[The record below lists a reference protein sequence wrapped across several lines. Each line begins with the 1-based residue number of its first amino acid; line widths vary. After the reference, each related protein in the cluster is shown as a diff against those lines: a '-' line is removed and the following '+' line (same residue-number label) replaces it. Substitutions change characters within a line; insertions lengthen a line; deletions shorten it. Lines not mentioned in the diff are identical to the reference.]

1 MKTSKR
7 VLSFFMA
14 VVMALTACSAGFVAF
29 ARETNP
35 KDNNPFSDEFASA
48 EMSADALNGLL
59 DSLLPTILDA
69 IGEETL
75 ASIGIDAEKVK
86 NASFEDEDIK
96 SDRFFEFISELSVFL
111 FDKVGKTSMDKVLSD
126 ESLSSGNAEA
136 DAADYAYLDDSNAAI
151 DFWSLYNLCKTN
163 ANADGTDF
171 QKRCDD
177 YYNGYTKEDGTV
189 VTGLKD
195 LLFARSSVDT
205 TLAALNEAAN
215 KKVYDIAV
223 AIGVVQNN
231 GDAVVIADKT
241 VAEIQA
247 LIDAY
252 EAQNG
257 AIETATDEYDLNLAM
272 ECINNTLELINSEA
286 KCSSLADL
294 IFYQIVEEKAIIA
307 SLYNAAAIK
316 GGAETGFAANA
327 YDSWYT
333 VTSTANPTV
342 TSRQELAEIYRKNVL
357 FTNYMK
363 ELTAAN
369 KKLEDGDYSL
379 ENSDFYINYTEGLLL
394 MQGYSADEITAMIDA
409 QGLTQDDLDWLA
421 TKPSAEAYQPTAE
434 QKAMFPYAVNS
445 SRTGNI
451 LGSTLGFYNAI
462 VCNSTDHKF
471 SLAVNKAFGKLPTGD
486 ATIRAFRT
494 EINRPTGKDPVS
506 LIPDIMADINVFAH
520 TDVAT
525 NVFGS
530 IYTIHIFD
538 SAVLSSHKDEMMS
551 KYAFEGDNYPFSQDD
566 YFNATASVIDG
577 YIELAKNLDN
587 LLASFGV
594 DMNLGLNGIIDSILP
609 GLIQTKDENGNP
621 LTYELIIS
629 SVDGIYSNLAK
640 DPMGTIANVIPLLTI
655 LIDELIVPLIFNG
668 DGDAFNQFLD
678 SFIFPEQSLI
688 RNLLKSDPDT
698 LNAIFGFFDEYGI
711 TTLSFDLNYILPAIT
726 DYIVNGSTD
735 RATKGFYDG
744 VATTDG
750 RPVPIMV
757 NVQYV
762 DKMIAESAYNCKFL
776 DAYQTDENG
785 NTVTDESGNPVPMF
799 DNGIKELLHTV
810 LSVLHKSVVEY
821 VDTHNTNETAD
832 TRIGKTF
839 DGAEATIYKGL
850 NNITV
855 GLPQLVD
862 LFVKNFLALYNTKD
876 SDWQFDARIA
886 HGTGVINSYNEFGEI
901 SSSVEYATANNAT
914 VAALKQEIFIKNPSN
929 VTAWIVNLLVNDW
942 INAII
947 DLLNDVFTTENDIT
961 NNIPI
966 ITGILNALG
975 GFGENSY
982 VSDALNGLFYLTRNS
997 EYSFTFSEQAIPL
1010 AQNGETYIGL
1020 SDDSAYYLIA
1030 NAGPIIDI
1038 IMDIVN
1044 ASKNQEP
1051 TEPTEPETPV
1061 TPENP
1066 DDTPAEDNS
1075 IDIMGTLGIT
1085 EKDINDVIS
1094 EVSKL
1099 NTKENAQKTQD
1110 ILDKIDKMISTILEN
1125 TYLNGYSVDKLDGI
1139 LSGAITYLINHVGK
1153 DTTDEILKVATDYLN
1168 IICNESI
1175 NQNWAPKRNGAANGP
1190 VDAKKV
1196 YSNKQLSILVTET
1209 YALVEEILDK
1219 VINIAGDDNDY
1230 IVNAIDGIF
1239 SPSSIGYRAG
1249 LDEKV
1254 LDNLTWCEVSATK
1267 YATDLGYTFS
1277 AGDKEG
1283 FYNNL
1288 FASLA
1293 PVTAIV
1299 GALLSADT
1307 TGYYDNVLNPIFASI
1322 CDAADIELYTPKD
1335 GSSAELVLATFKPIA
1350 DLLNK
1355 FLAAPTN
1362 TLVSLVNG
1370 ISGVLEDKTVTKII
1384 NGAITPIAKELGGLH
1399 SIIAVLSPSLAESI
1413 KIADMTLADLSSTI
1427 SSVLTIIPK
1436 NNVVVTL
1443 LNLLLETNIPNID
1456 FGKKLPNGEIA
1467 FVIVAFAIGIVLKSD
1482 TIMALIP
1489 KEYKAITDMIQKISV
1504 GNVLNIIDRVLSI
1517 TKNPT
1522 EVYWTFEDY
1531 LAKETNSFK
1540 YPSGITAS
1548 EAEDAVDSLD
1558 NLVKNVFP
1566 LLKSLDVVD
1575 YDSLADLVN
1584 GMLFKNEILTKMA
1597 SAIYGALGMAPSAL
1611 ADYLVDRSY
1620 GNTYS
1625 DAAAALRKCSSW
1637 NQVSNINWGFKD
1649 GSAKAEQGFI
1659 NGLAAV
1665 LRPANDLLAIFL
1677 AEGELNLAFGDVLSN
1692 LIASLEIGTSG
1703 YLTEDVTDEDG
1714 NPVKDKDGNTVKT
1727 EIGEYSVVLRDGM
1740 LNIYIRNGFKSG
1752 SEMAAKHPELVND
1765 LYNRI
1770 EIDLNEIIKL
1780 IENISL
1786 YGGNGYESAIIPL
1799 LEAFMCDGVKSY
1811 DQYIKDYNKAKDNLI
1826 IDILNPLFGFV
1837 DKALANP
1844 FDTITAVLP
1853 NLAYFIDNNGI
1864 AQFLNNLLSPITH
1877 NIIDALTENNVN
1889 VDDIFKVFDLDL
1901 GKVLCD
1907 LIENNLG
1914 AKVSFTLK
1922 LSDLNSC
1929 NIQDALIP
1937 LVNGLLKHFNI
1948 DITLPDF
1955 KWSTLASHGTQ
1966 TSFTSASGAQG
1977 IRIVA
1982 KQGETLVAVLRYI
1995 ADVLISNANGLKTL
2009 ICGIEDVAKNKTIV
2023 NILTTIFNQ
2032 IAGAHEDDIVKAV
2045 FYLLTQDP
2053 QNSFFDYRDFKYKD
2067 YDFSYPSTV
2076 DVDFLTTIGP
2086 MLDGLIGGLVEGGLT
2101 KMIGDMLYKDDII
2114 SSLVCGLYGAIEGV
2128 KINDNM
2134 NLAELLAQTD
2144 IDFTTANVAKLLTD
2158 KDYGQSYASVAKT
2171 IEKAGS
2177 WSKVNKDSLHWG
2189 VTDRDSFVH
2198 ALCAALRPIYGV
2210 LDVLLNDGSLG
2221 LFKLI
2226 YLPGS
2231 DGYTSAIVPLMEAF
2245 GLYNI
2250 KTQYQYRQDMS
2261 KEYDAILLDILNPL
2275 LDKVEDILNAPL
2287 EMLCDILPNLSLFF
2301 ANDGLLQL
2309 IDNLLLPITALLD
2322 SLKPI
2327 VDVNDL
2333 LKAVGLDIEKE
2344 IGKLGIAPKGFKF
2357 DIYNLSGTLKPLIGA
2372 DNIVS
2377 LINSVLGMID
2387 IGGSKLNIK
2396 LMPIDWY
2403 QLASHGELITDE
2415 ASQAAT
2421 FGSRMYVKAD
2431 QSEVLI
2437 AVLRYLV
2444 ETVNYENNFDTI
2456 SNLIGGLL
2464 GDVSDSVSDIIS
2476 QVLGMLTGETDEVI
2490 SSLCELLQT
2499 LA

>member
-7 VLSFFMA
+7 ILSFFMA

-35 KDNNPFSDEFASA
+35 KDNNPFSAENASA
-48 EMSADALNGLL
+48 EKSTDALNELL

-69 IGEETL
+69 IGDESL
-75 ASIGIDAEKVK
+75 AKIGIDKEKVI
-86 NASFEDEDIK
+86 NASFDDKSIK
-96 SDRFFEFISELSVFL
+96 SDRFYEFISELSVFL
-111 FDKVGKTSMDKVLSD
+111 YPLISGGNMSSVLNS
-126 ESLSSGNAEA
+126 EGLSSGNDET
-136 DAADYAYLDDSNAAI
+136 DAKNYAYLEDKDAAKEFWGLYKTCKDNA
-151 DFWSLYNLCKTN
+151 K
-163 ANADGTDF
+163 ADGTEF
-171 QKRCDD
+171 QKLCYN
-177 YYNGYTKEDGTV
+177 YYNGYTNEDGKEII
-189 VTGLKD
+189 GLKD
-195 LLFARSSVDT
+195 LLFARNSVST
-205 TLAALNEAAN
+205 EVNSLVGASEEMLYM
-215 KKVYDIAV
+215 V
-223 AIGVVQNN
+223 G
-231 GDAVVIADKT
+231 
-241 VAEIQA
+241 EIVGYFYEPDSESFYMPDLTPAQIND
-247 LIDAY
+247 LITAY
-252 EAQNG
+252 EAENG
-257 AIETATDEYDLNLAM
+257 KIPLEAEENPETGMPAYNLNLMIKMMDYAVKFM
-272 ECINNTLELINSEA
+272 DPSLSCTTIGEA
-286 KCSSLADL
+286 IYYL
-294 IFYQIVEEKAIIA
+294 FYEEAPFIT
-307 SLYNAAAIK
+307 SLYNRCLVAGGYDTGYDEFCYTTWFEKTSKEYSYADFLKDSGYADSDLPEAVIK
-316 GGAETGFAANA
+316 GLYRQELGGLFMMSVLPDGNMDLSQTELYVPYISGLVSALG
-327 YDSWYT
+327 YC
-333 VTSTANPTV
+333 TADEAKAGIESNFLTEEDIDYILSNPTV
-342 TSRQELAEIYRKNVL
+342 AAYENTMEQPAFSSQNSMYNLIAFDVNHHGFSHAVQTAFKSVSPSSTQFRDFFNALVAGDRNAVSKIPQVVTDYTKYACEDFAEQYISSTEPINIFRQMSVDENINSALTPYEFVSS
-357 FTNYMK
+357 NYPIDNSYYF
-363 ELTAAN
+363 ELTA
-369 KKLEDGDYSL
+369 
-379 ENSDFYINYTEGLLL
+379 
-394 MQGYSADEITAMIDA
+394 
-409 QGLTQDDLDWLA
+409 
-421 TKPSAEAYQPTAE
+421 
-434 QKAMFPYAVNS
+434 
-445 SRTGNI
+445 
-451 LGSTLGFYNAI
+451 ST
-462 VCNSTDHKF
+462 
-471 SLAVNKAFGKLPTGD
+471 
-486 ATIRAFRT
+486 
-494 EINRPTGKDPVS
+494 
-506 LIPDIMADINVFAH
+506 
-520 TDVAT
+520 
-525 NVFGS
+525 
-530 IYTIHIFD
+530 
-538 SAVLSSHKDEMMS
+538 
-551 KYAFEGDNYPFSQDD
+551 
-566 YFNATASVIDG
+566 IDG
-577 YIELAKNLDN
+577 YIDMAKDIDG
-587 LLASFGV
+587 LLKSLTGMDLEVADV
-594 DMNLGLNGIIDSILP
+594 LNGVISALT
-609 GLIQTKDENGNP
+609 QTKDKDGNGVT
-621 LTYELIIS
+621 LDTILA
-629 SVDGIYSNLAK
+629 SVDGIYTNIAH
-640 DPMGTIANVIPLLTI
+640 DPVGTIANAVPLLVI
-655 LIDELIVPLIFNG
+655 LVDELLIPLIFNG
-668 DGDAFNQFLD
+668 DGDSFNGFLMSMVD
-678 SFIFPEQSLI
+678 
-688 RNLLKSDPDT
+688 LLSGIVPSIGDT
-698 LNAIFGFFDEYGI
+698 INGLFEKYGI
-711 TTLSFDLNYILPAIT
+711 TSINFDLNYILPALTNYMNNGTVVKVYEGTEIPVIT
-726 DYIVNGSTD
+726 TIKAADEWIAANLKNCEFLNKPKTD
-735 RATKGFYDG
+735 EEG
-744 VATTDG
+744 
-750 RPVPIMV
+750 
-757 NVQYV
+757 NVV
-762 DKMIAESAYNCKFL
+762 
-776 DAYQTDENG
+776 TDENG
-785 NTVTDESGNPVPMF
+785 NTVPAIDP
-799 DNGIKELLHTV
+799 GIQDLLRTIINVLDQTV
-810 LSVLHKSVVEY
+810 NEY
-821 VDTHNTNETAD
+821 VEEHSNPANADAKIGTNLDGNELTLNKGFNNLGVALP
-832 TRIGKTF
+832 TF
-839 DGAEATIYKGL
+839 IDA
-850 NNITV
+850 
-855 GLPQLVD
+855 
-862 LFVKNFLALYNTKD
+862 FVKNLLSLYSFDT
-876 SDWQFDARIA
+876 DWSFKSRIA
-886 HGTGVINSYNEFGEI
+886 HSEKTITFNEVTTTYGTAE
-901 SSSVEYATANNAT
+901 
-914 VAALKQEIFIKNPSN
+914 N
-929 VTAWIVNLLVNDW
+929 VTLSDVKEHIFDTGSDRDPANVTSWIVNLIVSDW
-942 INAII
+942 LNAVI
-947 DLLNDVFTTENDIT
+947 DLLNDVFTTDNDIT

-966 ITGILNALG
+966 IAGLLNALG
-975 GFGENSY
+975 GFSETSIIT
-982 VSDALNGLFYLTRNS
+982 DALNGLFYLTRS
-997 EYSFTFSEQAIPL
+997 SQYSFTFSEQAIPCT
-1010 AQNGETYIGL
+1010 QNNETYVGL

-1030 NAGPIIDI
+1030 NIGPIIEI
-1038 IMDIVN
+1038 VMNIVN
-1044 ASKNQEP
+1044 ASKAQEP
-1051 TEPTEPETPV
+1051 TEPEEPI
-1061 TPENP
+1061 TPEVP
-1066 DDTPAEDNS
+1066 DETPAEDEPF
-1075 IDIMGTLGIT
+1075 DIMKTLGIT
-1085 EKDINDVIS
+1085 EQDINDVIN
-1094 EVSKL
+1094 EVAKL
-1099 NTKENAQKTQD
+1099 DTKENVKKTQD

-1139 LSGAITYLINHVGK
+1139 LSGALTYLINHFGK
-1153 DTTDEILKVATDYLN
+1153 DTTDEILKVVTDYLN

-1190 VDAKKV
+1190 VNAKKV

-1209 YALVEEILDK
+1209 YALLEEILDK

-1239 SPSSIGYRAG
+1239 SPSSIGFRAG
-1249 LDEKV
+1249 LDKNV

-1277 AGDKEG
+1277 AGDKDG

-1293 PVTAIV
+1293 PVTAIL
-1299 GALLSADT
+1299 GALLGAET
-1307 TGYYDNVLNPIFASI
+1307 TGYYDNVLSPIFASI

-1335 GSSAELVLATFKPIA
+1335 NSNAELALATFKPIA

-1362 TLVSLVNG
+1362 TLISLVNG

-1384 NGAITPIAKELGGLH
+1384 NGAVTPIAKELGGLH
-1399 SIIAVLSPSLAESI
+1399 AIIAVLSPSLADSI
-1413 KIADMTLADLSSTI
+1413 QINGMTLADLSSTI

-1443 LNLLLETNIPNID
+1443 INLLLGTDIPYID

-1467 FVIVAFAIGIVLKSD
+1467 FVIFAFALGIVLKSD
-1482 TIMALIP
+1482 TVMSLIP
-1489 KEYKAITDMIQKISV
+1489 EEYKAITDMLQKISV

-1540 YPSGITAS
+1540 YPSGISAS
-1548 EAEDAVDSLD
+1548 KAEDAVDSLD
-1558 NLVKNVFP
+1558 NIVKNIFP
-1566 LLKSLDVVD
+1566 LLKSLDVLD
-1575 YDSLADLVN
+1575 YDDLTSLVN

-1625 DAAAALRKCSSW
+1625 YAAAALRKCSSW

-1665 LRPANDLLAIFL
+1665 LRPANDLLAILL
-1677 AEGELNLAFGDVLSN
+1677 AEGELNLAFGDVISN
-1692 LIASLEIGTSG
+1692 LIATLKIAQNG
-1703 YLTEDVTDEDG
+1703 YLKEDVKDEDG
-1714 NPVKDKDGNTVKT
+1714 NTILDENGNPVQKEV
-1727 EIGEYSVVLRDGM
+1727 GEYSIVLRDGM

-1770 EIDLNEIIKL
+1770 EIDLNEIVKL

-1811 DQYIKDYNKAKDNLI
+1811 DEYIKDYNKAKDNLI

-1864 AQFLNNLLSPITH
+1864 AQLLNNLLSPITH
-1877 NIIDALTENNVN
+1877 NILDALTENNIN
-1889 VDDIFKVFDLDL
+1889 IDDLLKTFNLDL

-1907 LIENNLG
+1907 LIERELG

-1966 TSFTSASGAQG
+1966 TSFNSAAGGQG
-1977 IRIVA
+1977 IRIIA

-1995 ADVLISNANGLKTL
+1995 ADVLISNANEIKTL
-2009 ICGIEDVAKNKTIV
+2009 ICTIPDVAKNKTIV
-2023 NILTTIFNQ
+2023 NILTTVFNQ

-2053 QNSFFDYRDFKYKD
+2053 QNSFFDYRDFKFKD

-2114 SSLVCGLYGAIEGV
+2114 SSLVCGLYGAVEGV

-2134 NLAELLAQTD
+2134 NLAQLLAQTD

-2158 KDYGQSYASVAKT
+2158 KDYGQSYASVAKV

-2344 IGKLGIAPKGFKF
+2344 IKKLGIAPKGFKF
-2357 DIYNLSGTLKPLIGA
+2357 DIYNLSATLKPLIGA

-2377 LINSVLGMID
+2377 LLNSVLGLIK
-2387 IGGSKLNIK
+2387 IGGSPLGIK

-2415 ASQAAT
+2415 PSQAAT
-2421 FGSRMYVKAD
+2421 FGARMYVKAD

-2444 ETVNYENNFDTI
+2444 NTINYENNFDTI

-2490 SSLCELLQT
+2490 SSLCDLLQT

>member
-35 KDNNPFSDEFASA
+35 KDNNPFSDANASA
-48 EMSADALNGLL
+48 EMSTDALNDLL

-75 ASIGIDAEKVK
+75 ASIGVDAEKVK

-111 FDKVGKTSMDKVLSD
+111 FGKVGKTSMDKVLSD
-126 ESLSSGNAEA
+126 ESLSSGDAET
-136 DAADYAYLDDSNAAI
+136 DAANYAYLDDQDAVI
-151 DFWSLYNLCKTN
+151 DFWSLYNICKTN
-163 ANADGTDF
+163 ADANGTDF
-171 QKRCDD
+171 QKRCND
-177 YYNGYTKEDGTV
+177 YYNGYTKEDGTA
-189 VTGLKD
+189 VTGLKE
-195 LLFARSSVDT
+195 LLFARDSIGTKIS
-205 TLAALNEAAN
+205 ALNDAAT
-215 KKVYDIAV
+215 KKIFDIAV
-223 AIGVVQNN
+223 EIGVVQKN
-231 GDAVVIADKT
+231 GDATVIADKT
-241 VAEIQA
+241 AAEIQA
-247 LIDAY
+247 LVDAY
-252 EAQNG
+252 EAENG
-257 AIETATDEYDLNLAM
+257 AIEFVTDEYNLNFSVKCM
-272 ECINNTLELINSEA
+272 NNTLEFINSTA
-286 KCSSLADL
+286 KCFTVADL
-294 IFYQIVEEKAIIA
+294 IFYQIVEEKAIFA
-307 SLYNAAAIK
+307 SLYNAAAIN
-316 GGAETGFAANA
+316 GGAETGFAANS
-327 YDSWYT
+327 YDTWYT
-333 VTSTANPTV
+333 VTSAANPTV
-342 TSRQELAEIYRKNVL
+342 TSRQDLAEIYWKNVL
-357 FTNYMK
+357 FTNYMNK
-363 ELTAAN
+363 LIADK
-369 KKLEDGDYSL
+369 KKLEDGVYTL
-379 ENSDFYINYTEGLLL
+379 ENSDYYLNYVEGLLL
-394 MQGYSADEITAMIDA
+394 KQGYSADEVSAMIA
-409 QGLTQDDLDWLA
+409 AEGLTQEDLDWLA
-421 TKPSAEAYQPTAE
+421 TKPGAPAYQPTAE
-434 QKAMFPYAVNS
+434 QKQQFPYATNS
-445 SRTGNI
+445 RETANIAGNA
-451 LGSTLGFYNAI
+451 GAFYNAI

-471 SLAVNKAFGKLPTGD
+471 NIAVNKAFGKLQITD
-486 ATIRAFRT
+486 ATIRTFRN

-506 LIPDIMADINVFAH
+506 LIPDIMADINFFAH
-520 TDVAT
+520 EEVAA
-525 NVFGS
+525 NVFGNIS
-530 IYTIHIFD
+530 TIHIFD
-538 SAVLSSHKDEMMS
+538 STVLDESKNEMMS
-551 KYAFEGDNYPFSQDD
+551 EYVFEGDNYPFNQDD

-577 YIELAKNLDN
+577 YIELAKDLDN

-594 DMNLGLNGIIDSILP
+594 DMNLGLNGIIDSLLP
-609 GLIQTKDENGNP
+609 GLIQTKDKDGNP
-621 LTYELIIS
+621 LTYELIIN
-629 SVDGIYSNLAK
+629 SVAGIYSNLAK

-655 LIDELIVPLIFNG
+655 LIDELIVPILFNG
-668 DGDAFNQFLD
+668 DGDAFYQFLD
-678 SFIFPEQSLI
+678 PFVFSETGLLHNLFREDPE
-688 RNLLKSDPDT
+688 T
-698 LNAIFGFFDEYGI
+698 LAKIDGFFEEYGI
-711 TTLSFDLNYILPAIT
+711 TTLSFDLNYILPALT
-726 DYIVNGSTD
+726 DYMVNGSTE
-735 RATKGFYDG
+735 RATKGFYED
-744 VATTDG
+744 ATTSDG
-750 RPVPIMV
+750 RQVPIIV
-757 NVQYV
+757 NVKYV
-762 DKMIAESAYNCKFL
+762 DTLIAESVYNLMFL
-776 DAYQTDENG
+776 EGFKTDENG
-785 NTVTDESGNPVPMF
+785 DPVLDENGNKIPKI
-799 DNGIKELLHTV
+799 DNGVKELLHTV
-810 LSVLHKSVVEY
+810 LGVLDKSVKEY
-821 VDTHNTNETAD
+821 ADSHNTNETAD
-832 TRIGKTF
+832 ARIGKAF
-839 DGAEATIYKGL
+839 AGAEATIYKGF

-855 GLPQLVD
+855 ALPQLVD
-862 LFVKNFLALYNTKD
+862 IFVKNFLALYNADNT
-876 SDWQFDARIA
+876 DWQFNARIA
-886 HGTGVINSYNEFGEI
+886 HSTGVVNTYKGDTLI
-901 SSSVEYATANNAT
+901 SSVEYATADNAT
-914 VAALKQEIFIKNPSN
+914 VSALKQEIFIKNPSN
-929 VTAWIVNLLVNDW
+929 VTAWIVNLVVSDW
-942 INAII
+942 LNAVV
-947 DLLNDVFTTENDIT
+947 DLLNDVFTADNDIT
-961 NNIPI
+961 TNIPI
-966 ITGILNALG
+966 IAGLLNALG
-975 GFGENSY
+975 GFGEGSY
-982 VSDALNGLFYLTRNS
+982 VTDILNGLFYLTRNS
-997 EYSFTFSEQAIPL
+997 KYSFTFTEQEIPL
-1010 AQNGETYIGL
+1010 AQNGETYVGL

-1030 NAGPIIDI
+1030 NVGPIIDI
-1038 IMDIVN
+1038 VMDIVN
-1044 ASKNQEP
+1044 ANKSEEP
-1051 TEPTEPETPV
+1051 TDPAEPEEPV
-1061 TPENP
+1061 TPEVP
-1066 DDTPAEDNS
+1066 TDPEEPSAG
-1075 IDIMGTLGIT
+1075 IDILGTLGIT
-1085 EKDINDVIS
+1085 EQDITDALN
-1094 EVSKL
+1094 EAKKL

-1110 ILDKIDKMISTILEN
+1110 ILDKIDKMISTVLEN
-1125 TYLNGYSVDKLDGI
+1125 TYLNGYSVDKVDGI
-1139 LSGAITYLINHVGK
+1139 LSGAITYLINHLGQE
-1153 DTTDEILKVATDYLN
+1153 TTDELLQLVTRYLN
-1168 IICNESI
+1168 VICNESI
-1175 NQNWAPKRNGAANGP
+1175 NENWAPKRNGASNGP

-1196 YSNKQLSILVTET
+1196 YSNKELSILVTET
-1209 YALVEEILDK
+1209 YALLEEILDK

-1239 SPSSIGYRAG
+1239 SPSSIGSRAG
-1249 LDEKV
+1249 LDEGV

-1267 YATDLGYTFS
+1267 YATDLGYSFT
-1277 AGDKEG
+1277 AGDKDA

-1293 PVTAIV
+1293 PVTAIL
-1299 GALLSADT
+1299 GALLGSET

-1335 GSSAELVLATFKPIA
+1335 ESSAELALATFKPIA

-1370 ISGVLEDKTVTKII
+1370 ISGALEDKTVTGII
-1384 NGAITPIAKELGGLH
+1384 NGAITPLAKELGGLH

-1413 KIADMTLADLSSTI
+1413 KIEGMTFADLSSTL

-1443 LNLLLETNIPNID
+1443 LNLLLETNIPNIE
-1456 FGKKLPNGEIA
+1456 FGKKLQNGEIA
-1467 FVIVAFAIGIVLKSD
+1467 FVVFAFAIGIVLKSD
-1482 TIMALIP
+1482 TIMNLIP
-1489 KEYKAITDMIQKISV
+1489 EDYKALADMLQKISA
-1504 GNVLNIIDRVLSI
+1504 GNVINILDRVLSI

-1548 EAEDAVDSLD
+1548 KAEDAVDSLD
-1558 NLVKNVFP
+1558 NIVKNVFP
-1566 LLKSLDVVD
+1566 LLKSLDVVG
-1575 YDSLADLVN
+1575 YDDLAGLVN

-1597 SAIYGALGMAPSAL
+1597 SAIYGALGMTPSAL

-1692 LIASLEIGTSG
+1692 LIASLETGAKG
-1703 YLTEDVTDEDG
+1703 YIMEDVVDENG
-1714 NPVKDKDGNTVKT
+1714 EVVKDEKGNTVQT
-1727 EIGEYSVVLRDGM
+1727 EVGEYSYSLKDGM
-1740 LNIYIRNGFKSG
+1740 LNIYIRNGFAPG
-1752 SEMAAKHPELVND
+1752 SEMAAKHPELVNE

-1770 EIDLNEIIKL
+1770 EIDLNEIVKL
-1780 IENISL
+1780 IENVTL

-1811 DQYIKDYNKAKDNLI
+1811 DEYIKDYNKAKDNLL

-1877 NIIDALTENNVN
+1877 NILDALTENNVN
-1889 VDDIFKVFDLDL
+1889 IDEILKAFDLDL
-1901 GKVLCD
+1901 GKLLSG
-1907 LIENNLG
+1907 LIKDNLG
-1914 AKVSFTLK
+1914 ADVSFTLK

-1929 NIQDALIP
+1929 NIQDALVP
-1937 LVNGLLKHFNI
+1937 LINGLLKHFNI

-1966 TSFTSASGAQG
+1966 TSFTSAAGVQG
-1977 IRIVA
+1977 IRIIS

-2086 MLDGLIGGLVEGGLT
+2086 MLDGLIGGLVEGGLN
-2101 KMIGDMLYKDDII
+2101 KLIGDMIYKDDII
-2114 SSLVCGLYGAIEGV
+2114 SSLVCGLYGAVEGV

-2177 WSKVNKDSLHWG
+2177 WSKVNKADLHWG

-2198 ALCAALRPIYGV
+2198 ALCAALRPVYGV

-2344 IGKLGIAPKGFKF
+2344 LAKIGLAPKGFKF
-2357 DIYNLSGTLKPLIGA
+2357 DIYNLSATLKPLIGA

-2377 LINSVLGMID
+2377 LLNSVLGMID
-2387 IGGSKLNIK
+2387 VGGSKLNIE

-2403 QLASHGELITDE
+2403 QLASHGELITGE
-2415 ASQAAT
+2415 PSQAAT
-2421 FGSRMYVKAD
+2421 FGARMYVKAD

-2437 AVLRYLV
+2437 AVLRYLIN
-2444 ETVNYENNFDTI
+2444 TVNYGDNFNTI